1 MSGKLKDGEKR
12 KDGKDEKKKKKLKR
26 RDKEGGKERKKKSK
40 SGDMSAADEEE
51 DDCSAVKCLKPSGEI
66 FLQTFANFVIVLTIS
81 VRQAG
86 LAAQSAMTLADD
98 RPLDRHAN
106 GDRNVKF

>member
-26 RDKEGGKERKKKSK
+26 RDKEGGKERKKKMK

-51 DDCSAVKCLKPSGEI
+51 DDCSAVKCLKPSGER
-66 FLQTFANFVIVLTIS
+66 LLHLHRVFVFVLT
-81 VRQAG
+81 
-86 LAAQSAMTLADD
+86 AQERLN
-98 RPLDRHAN
+98 LIF
-106 GDRNVKF
+106 NVSSNHSKV